1 MKIKWRN
8 ENLRFQLR
16 MNILDYVNNNKN
28 TSITNLADYT
38 NQEYIVVAAI
48 VDELINEG
56 LIKSKNIYRMNTV
69 ERNEIKNEIF
79 L

>member
-1 MKIKWRN
+1 M
-8 ENLRFQLR
+8 
-16 MNILDYVNNNKN
+16 DYVNNNKN